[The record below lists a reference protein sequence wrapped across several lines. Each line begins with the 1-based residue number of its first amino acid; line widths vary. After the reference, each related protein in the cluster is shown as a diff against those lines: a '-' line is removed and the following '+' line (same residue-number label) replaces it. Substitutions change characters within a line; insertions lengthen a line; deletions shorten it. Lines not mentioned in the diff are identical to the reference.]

1 MSHLE
6 LRPGFIDTVKRL
18 HGITSDEALAAAIGV
33 GFRTLVR
40 IKAHPEAIQ
49 SQAIAGFCSAF
60 GYSPSDVVT
69 VVTNE
74 QQHALA
80 A

>member
-18 HGITSDEALAAAIGV
+18 HGIASDQALAAVVGV
-33 GFRTLVR
+33 GYRTFVR
-40 IKAHPEAIQ
+40 VKANPSAIQ
-49 SQAIAGFCSAF
+49 TQMIAGFCSAF

-69 VVTNE
+69 VVAD
-74 QQHALA
+74 QQQAKA